1 MRKLIILFFIL
12 LLIDISLFKYLDN
25 LFKSLTEYQYLYRY
39 KPLIYQ
45 NKDILLNDIDDFQI
59 DDYFTILD
67 FNDNVVDYS
76 FDDNNTININFI
88 NYPYIICYDYSI
100 IEPKYITKTEYITEK
115 IYVQDNYLDFKD
127 EHIYYQNDYYEFEIG
142 TDLSYIIQ
150 IIKDDIESYTNVTCD
165 YSKLNPYIPGEYE
178 VFFYNDFEKIIK
190 LIKIM

>member
-76 FDDNNTININFI
+76 FDDNNTVNINFI
-88 NYPYIICYDYSI
+88 NYQYIICYDYSI

-115 IYVQDNYLDFKD
+115 VYVQDNYLDFKD
-127 EHIYYQNDYYEFEIG
+127 EHIYYQND
-142 TDLSYIIQ
+142 
-150 IIKDDIESYTNVTCD
+150 
-165 YSKLNPYIPGEYE
+165 
-178 VFFYNDFEKIIK
+178 
-190 LIKIM
+190 